1 MMKTRVDLKP
11 AIPSPQKFQMSAR
24 YQETDKSMEILG
36 LGSQSA

>member
-11 AIPSPQKFQMSAR
+11 AIPSPQKFQWVPAIKKQQI
-24 YQETDKSMEILG
+24 YEILG